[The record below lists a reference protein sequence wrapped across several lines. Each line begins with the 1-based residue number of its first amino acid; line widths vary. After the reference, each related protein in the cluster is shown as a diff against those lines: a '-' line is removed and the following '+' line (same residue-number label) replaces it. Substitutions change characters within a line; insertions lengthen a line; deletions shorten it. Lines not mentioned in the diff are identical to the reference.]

1 VEVWKGYTT
10 EIGLLMNMLT
20 EDGQDCFFAGGLI
33 FAKSILQQMVD
44 VPRYSTWFSS
54 GRIRYCLRATIGL
67 KETDNKVGQS
77 VMIVGQ
83 AIDENKKILHTAQL
97 GEYDS
102 TISVFTSSRTAIYWN
117 V

>member
-1 VEVWKGYTT
+1 
-10 EIGLLMNMLT
+10 MFT
-20 EDGQDCFFAGGLI
+20 EDGQDCYVTGRLI
-33 FAKSILQQMVD
+33 FAESIIQQMVNL
-44 VPRYSTWFSS
+44 PRYSTWFSS

-77 VMIVGQ
+77 VIIFIRAM
-83 AIDENKKILHTAQL
+83 DENKKILHSGHL

-102 TISVFTSSRTAIYWN
+102 TILVFTFSRTAIYWN